1 MKALSL
7 FGRRRNF
14 GQPLP
19 AYIYLL
25 LISQLL
31 FNIGFYIVVPFL
43 AVVLADGFAQAGT
56 MIGLVLGL
64 RTFSQQGLFF
74 LGGGLTDKYGARP
87 ILLTGISLRV
97 LGFITTG
104 VTSHYATINGKSD
117 SLAHTW

>member
-1 MKALSL
+1 MRIVFFEEVHDVKALSL
-7 FGRRRNF
+7 LGSRRNS

-64 RTFSQQGLFF
+64 RTFSQQGLY
-74 LGGGLTDKYGARP
+74 LSR
-87 ILLTGISLRV
+87 RR
-97 LGFITTG
+97 
-104 VTSHYATINGKSD
+104 
-117 SLAHTW
+117 AHR

>member
-7 FGRRRNF
+7 FGGRRKS

-56 MIGLVLGL
+56 MIGLVLGF
-64 RTFSQQGLFF
+64 RTFSQQGLY
-74 LGGGLTDKYGARP
+74 LSR
-87 ILLTGISLRV
+87 RR
-97 LGFITTG
+97 
-104 VTSHYATINGKSD
+104 
-117 SLAHTW
+117 AHR